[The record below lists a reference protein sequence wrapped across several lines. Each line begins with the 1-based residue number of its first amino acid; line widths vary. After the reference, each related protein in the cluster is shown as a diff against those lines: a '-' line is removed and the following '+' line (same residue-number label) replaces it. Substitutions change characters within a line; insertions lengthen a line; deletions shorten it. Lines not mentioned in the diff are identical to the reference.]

1 MALTCSEVSVLEA
14 AKGMVEKWLC
24 EFERSF

>member
-1 MALTCSEVSVLEA
+1 MVLTRSEVSVLEA
-14 AKGMVEKWLC
+14 AKGMVERWLC